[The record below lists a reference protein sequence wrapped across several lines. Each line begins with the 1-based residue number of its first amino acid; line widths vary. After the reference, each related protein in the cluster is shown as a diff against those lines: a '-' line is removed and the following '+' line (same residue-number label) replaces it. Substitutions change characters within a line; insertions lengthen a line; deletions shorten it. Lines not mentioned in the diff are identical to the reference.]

1 MTADPLHIAATRPL
15 ILSGGLVLRGDARGL
30 RTERREVLVQDG
42 RIAALLPESEAGP
55 PEAEH
60 ICAADRLVIPGLV
73 NAHTHGHGALGRGAV
88 GDRVLLE
95 MFLGAAGAIN
105 GGRGLD
111 DKRLTAELS
120 AAELIRR
127 GCTACYDLFVE
138 LPGPTPEGLDAVA
151 EAYAGA
157 GLRAVVAPMMA
168 DRTLW
173 QALPGLA
180 EALPGPLRAQAVALA
195 TPPFA
200 DSLAACRAM
209 LRGWRQ
215 DRALVRPALAP
226 TIPLHCSDA
235 FLTGCRDLAAEH
247 DVGLQTHLG
256 ETKTQA
262 VIGLARYGR
271 TLTAHLQALG
281 LLGPRFSAAHGIWLD
296 ADDIARLAEAGI
308 AGVAHNPMSNLRIG
322 SGVAPARR
330 LLEAGVN
337 LGIGTDASNTSD
349 GQNMFEAT
357 RLGAFLSRL
366 ADADPEG
373 WLSAEEAFAAATTG
387 SARILGFDRVG
398 RIEPGWAADLVLLD
412 LAAPHYVPLRD
423 PLRQLVFAENA
434 ASVTDVMI
442 AGRMVMRDRVLLT
455 LDEARLRRAAEAAAA
470 RLDALNA
477 NAREFAEAVS
487 RHIACFC
494 LGQQALPPALPR
506 RLAQN
511 GPSGR

>member
-1 MTADPLHIAATRPL
+1 MDRSG
-15 ILSGGLVLRGDARGL
+15 ILTGGRVLRGDARGL
-30 RTERREVLVQDG
+30 RAERLEVLVQGG
-42 RIAALLPESEAGP
+42 RIAALLPPGEAGP
-55 PEAEH
+55 PGAER
-60 ICAADRLVIPGLV
+60 IAADDRLVIPGLV

-88 GDRVLLE
+88 GDRVVLE

-105 GGRGLD
+105 GGRGLE
-111 DKRLTAELS
+111 DKRLTARLS

-151 EAYAGA
+151 EAYAEA

-173 QALPGLA
+173 QALPGLL
-180 EALPGPLRAQAVALA
+180 EALPGPLRARAADIA

-209 LRGWRQ
+209 LRDWRQ

-226 TIPLHCSDA
+226 TIPLHCSDD
-235 FLTGCRDLAAEH
+235 FLAGCRDLAAEH
-247 DVGLQTHLG
+247 DIGLQTHLG

-296 ADDIARLAEAGI
+296 EEDIARLADAGI

-330 LLEAGVN
+330 LLDRGVT

-349 GQNMFEAT
+349 GQNMFEAM
-357 RLGAFLSRL
+357 RLAAFLSRL
-366 ADADPEG
+366 AGADPEG
-373 WLSAEEAFAAATTG
+373 WLGAEEAFVAATTG
-387 SARILGFDRVG
+387 SARILGFERVG

-412 LAAPHYVPLRD
+412 LAATPYVPLRD
-423 PLRQLVFAENA
+423 PLRQMVFAENA
-434 ASVTDVMI
+434 AAVTDVMI
-442 AGRMVMRDRVLLT
+442 AGRMVLRDRVLLT
-455 LDEARLRRAAEAAAA
+455 LDEARLRREATAAAA

-477 NAREFAEAVS
+477 GAQDFAEAVA
-487 RHIACFC
+487 RHVACFC
-494 LGQQALPPALPR
+494 IGQQALPPRLPR
-506 RLAQN
+506 RLDQN

>member
-1 MTADPLHIAATRPL
+1 MERPR
-15 ILSGGLVLRGDARGL
+15 ILTGGLVIRGDAHGL
-30 RTERREVLVQDG
+30 RAERLEVLVKDG
-42 RIAALLPESEAGP
+42 HIADLLPPGETGP
-55 PEAEH
+55 PEAEP
-60 ICAADRLVIPGLV
+60 ITAADRLIIPGLV

-95 MFLGAAGAIN
+95 IFLAGAGAIN

-111 DKRLTAELS
+111 DKRLTAQLS

-138 LPGPTPEGLDAVA
+138 LPCPTPDGLLAVA
-151 EAYAGA
+151 AAYADA

-168 DRTLW
+168 DRTLY
-173 QALPGLA
+173 QALPGLLDT
-180 EALPGPLRAQAVALA
+180 LPDALRARAADLA
-195 TPPFA
+195 APPFT

-209 LRGWRQ
+209 LRGWQQ
-215 DRALVRPALAP
+215 DRERIRPALAP

-235 FLTGCRDLAAEH
+235 FLVGCRDLAEEH
-247 DVGLQTHLG
+247 DIGLQTHLG

-296 ADDIARLAEAGI
+296 EEDIARLADAGI

-322 SGVAPARR
+322 SGVAPTRR
-330 LLEAGVN
+330 LLDGGVT

-357 RLGAFLSRL
+357 RLAALLSRL
-366 ADADPEG
+366 AGADPED
-373 WLSAEEAFAAATTG
+373 WLGVEDAFVAATTG

-412 LAAPHYVPLRD
+412 LSAPHYVPLRD
-423 PLRQLVFAENA
+423 PLRQMVLAENA
-434 ASVTDVMI
+434 AAVTDVMI
-442 AGRMVMRDRVLLT
+442 AGRMVLRGRVLLT
-455 LDEARLRRAAEAAAA
+455 LDEARLRREAEAAAA

-477 NAREFAEAVS
+477 EAGRFAEAVS
-487 RHIACFC
+487 RHVACFC
-494 LGQQALPPALPR
+494 IGQQAMAPHLSR
-506 RLAQN
+506 RLC
-511 GPSGR
+511 